1 MPVPATIQRFLDRQ
15 LVHYEV
21 LAHPPA
27 RDPAEAASAAYV
39 EPSQMTSTLALHDR
53 RGALV
58 AIVPLDRELDRDA
71 LNRELDRSLVPMEPG
86 EAQRLFPDCE
96 AGIVPA
102 LSGPYG
108 VKAIAIDLQCE
119 EVYVRASATEL
130 IRLRRRDLVRIQNA
144 WRASAISRPR
154 AGTQAQDTPLDMRQ
168 RIREVSKLP
177 PMPEMAQRI
186 FQLRA
191 NPYASIEDLVPILE
205 MDPSLAAQV
214 IRYARSPFFGYR
226 GRVDSLQE
234 AVSRVL
240 GYDMTANIIFG
251 IAVGRSFRNPKEGP
265 LGLDAFWRHALYCA
279 SLAQVLGKAVPP
291 PARPKPGLVYL
302 AGMLH
307 NFGLLLLGH
316 LCQPEFYWL
325 NKRVAQHPE
334 VPMVETEIELLGTTH
349 AELGAWLAEHWNL
362 PAEVVVAARAHH
374 DPGYNGVHAVYAHL
388 VLIANHLLKG
398 VGMGDSPSAEFP
410 GSVLAAL
417 GISREQAEQALASV
431 LEAGTGLDAIASQ
444 LAA

>member
-21 LAHPPA
+21 LAHSRA
-27 RDPAEAASAAYV
+27 HDPAEASASV
-39 EPSQMTSTLALHDR
+39 EPSQLTSTIALHDR

-58 AIVPLDRELDRDA
+58 AVIPADRELDLDA
-71 LNRELDRSLVPMEPG
+71 LNRELDRSLTPMEPG

-102 LSGPYG
+102 LSGAYG
-108 VKAIAIDLQCE
+108 VKAITIDLSRE
-119 EVYVRASATEL
+119 EVYLRASATEL
-130 IRLRRRDLVRIQNA
+130 IRLRKRDLVRIQNA
-144 WRASAISRPR
+144 WRATAISRPR
-154 AGTQAQDTPLDMRQ
+154 AEVRMQGTPAAVKQ
-168 RIREVSKLP
+168 RIRKLSRLP

-191 NPYASIEDLVPILE
+191 NPSAGIEDLVPILE

-214 IRYARSPFFGYR
+214 MRYARSPFFGYR
-226 GRVDSLQE
+226 GRVDSLQQ

-251 IAVGRSFRNPKEGP
+251 IAVGQSFRNPKGGP

-279 SLAQVLGKAVPP
+279 SLAQVLGRAAPP
-291 PARPKPGLVYL
+291 HSRPKPGLAYL

-316 LCQPEFYWL
+316 LCQPEFHWL

-334 VPMVETEIELLGTTH
+334 VPMVEIEIELLGTTH
-349 AELGAWLAEHWNL
+349 MELGAWLAEHWNL
-362 PAEVVVAARAHH
+362 PAEVAVAARAHH
-374 DPGYNGVHAVYAHL
+374 DPDYTGVHAAYAHL
-388 VLIANHLLKG
+388 VLIANRLLKG
-398 VGMGDSPSAEFP
+398 VGMGDAPSTELP
-410 GSVLAAL
+410 EAAL
-417 GISREQAEQALASV
+417 TAVGIGREQAEQALARV
-431 LEAGTGLDAIASQ
+431 LEAGASLDAIASQ